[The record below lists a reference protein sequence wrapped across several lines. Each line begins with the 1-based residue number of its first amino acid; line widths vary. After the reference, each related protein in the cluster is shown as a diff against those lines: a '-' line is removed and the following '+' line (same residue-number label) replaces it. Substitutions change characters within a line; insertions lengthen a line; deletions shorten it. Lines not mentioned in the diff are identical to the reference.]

1 MLLGVGNMMSIK
13 YLMTLIDAY
22 YLIFLQLPW
31 ILDLYV
37 GGASSGR
44 EEFNQFIT
52 SVNSFH
58 PALKYT
64 WEISKNLFA
73 FLDIKL
79 SINNSSLSNNVQYKP
94 TDSHNYLPHSS
105 SHPQHI
111 KNAIP
116 FSQFL

>member
-58 PALKYT
+58 AALKYT
-64 WEISKNLFA
+64 EKISQNSLA
-73 FLDIKL
+73 FHDIKL
-79 SINNSSLSNNVQYKP
+79 SNNGNGVSTTV
-94 TDSHNYLPHSS
+94 H
-105 SHPQHI
+105 
-111 KNAIP
+111 
-116 FSQFL
+116 